1 MDAIELLK
9 KDHRKVE
16 ELFAAFLQV
25 EDSEEQ
31 REEIFQ
37 EIQTELSAHAE
48 AEEKAF
54 YPALQGEIPEQVDE
68 SLQEHAEVKE
78 LLAELLDLDFED
90 EGFDSKF
97 TELMKAVQH
106 HVEEEETPGG
116 AMDVARQKLSAEML
130 TNMVDEIEAIKR
142 DIEDEMAA

>member
-16 ELFAAFLQV
+16 GLFAAFLQV

>member
-37 EIQTELSAHAE
+37 DIQTELSAHAE
-48 AEEKAF
+48 VEEKAF

-78 LLAELLDLDFED
+78 LLAELLDIDFED

-97 TELMKAVQH
+97 TALMKAVQH
-106 HVEEEETPGG
+106 HVEEEEAPGG
-116 AMDVARQKLSAEML
+116 SMDVARQKLSAEML
-130 TNMVDEIEAIKR
+130 TNMVDEIKAIKR